1 MKILIV
7 ACGGFGVNMAR
18 ETKDLLNGNMETGG
32 SEIDALIIDGSD
44 SNLRDN
50 NDLSEFTQWL
60 APGKDGGGKI
70 RKSNAKDYIEFL
82 NSKIHEM
89 PDADLYLVISSTAGG
104 STPHA
109 SPSRSRVPPPPPLAC
124 PPRARVAPL
133 PASRGPAPAVHACP
147 RQRLGLGR
155 SALVGDA
162 LAPQA
167 RLQAARGTSIARPF
181 GRL

>member
-60 APGKDGGGKI
+60 APGKDGGGKG
-70 RKSNAKDYIEFL
+70 K
-82 NSKIHEM
+82 
-89 PDADLYLVISSTAGG
+89 GG
-104 STPHA
+104 GKWYKGGK
-109 SPSRSRVPPPPPLAC
+109 RNW
-124 PPRARVAPL
+124 
-133 PASRGPAPAVHACP
+133 
-147 RQRLGLGR
+147 
-155 SALVGDA
+155 
-162 LAPQA
+162 
-167 RLQAARGTSIARPF
+167 
-181 GRL
+181 